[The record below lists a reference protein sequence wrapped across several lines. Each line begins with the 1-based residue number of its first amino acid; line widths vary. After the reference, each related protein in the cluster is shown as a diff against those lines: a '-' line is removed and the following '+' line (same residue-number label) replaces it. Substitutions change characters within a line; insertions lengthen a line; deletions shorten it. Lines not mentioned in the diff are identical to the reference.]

1 MNGNVHKIS
10 RLNRGVIS
18 DTFFHRG
25 SNSIGGSLS
34 QHMHADMPIVLINSQ
49 QNIAA
54 NGRWHQIRIT
64 ASQIPCQGLPARRI
78 DCWARRHRMQ
88 NQLKRI
94 FCVYPG
100 LLKLK
105 RPAECLLRSVRDSTQ
120 CASGKQKMPFLC
132 RTTRSPSLLCGAM
145 ARFVLVWV
153 QVRTSGKR
161 QKTILSVRLCR
172 LIAIA
177 IKTRETKT

>member
-54 NGRWHQIRIT
+54 NGRWQQIRIT

-78 DCWARRHRMQ
+78 DCWARWHGMQ

-100 LLKLK
+100 LLNLN
-105 RPAECLLRSVRDSTQ
+105 ALLSVFCGRFVT
-120 CASGKQKMPFLC
+120 GKQKMPFLY
-132 RTTRSPSLLCGAM
+132 RTTRSPFAVM
-145 ARFVLVWV
+145 R
-153 QVRTSGKR
+153 RHGKVCAGLGSS
-161 QKTILSVRLCR
+161 TH
-172 LIAIA
+172 
-177 IKTRETKT
+177 